1 MMNLEVNHANPEQS
15 FFGAENDTA
24 LPEDMRALALEN
36 AKGRIEHLLQFV
48 SGNPGQSSFSAHFI
62 LEDKFHNQMHSDFLA
77 ELEKHSTVDTSE
89 ITSETTLST
98 TINDVPIFRVGH
110 EFSVKNE
117 GLWKEGFWVN
127 AGIGGVTYFATRKD
141 PTSLV

>member
-62 LEDKFHNQMHSDFLA
+62 LEDKFHNQMHSDFLT
-77 ELEKHSTVDTSE
+77 ELEKHSIVVPKLGELQIAS
-89 ITSETTLST
+89 IMLFC
-98 TINDVPIFRVGH
+98 TILLIAR
-110 EFSVKNE
+110 SR
-117 GLWKEGFWVN
+117 GLYLLNKLQ
-127 AGIGGVTYFATRKD
+127 I
-141 PTSLV
+141 P